1 VSCLKN
7 KFPLILFFFASIIL
21 GRINKEEIIIHDKF
35 HFTLV
40 KTLCLGQSLYRL
52 SKEETMGS
60 HLFVAQAVETF

>member
-40 KTLCLGQSLYRL
+40 KTLCLGSYMDPEAPLCFW
-52 SKEETMGS
+52 GN
-60 HLFVAQAVETF
+60 